1 MMAAW
6 NKNID
11 LNGIQSHNHMVM
23 SDRFFISVSSIQYS
37 EFSKQRVYSDTDYVF
52 PGFLICLYFYRSF
65 RMIRGTFRI
74 CMKHSFNLENHCL
87 AEKCSNNFSMHKL
100 LV

>member
-11 LNGIQSHNHMVM
+11 FTGIQSHNHMVM
-23 SDRFFISVSSIQYS
+23 SDRFFISVSNIQYS
-37 EFSKQRVYSDTDYVF
+37 EFSKQRVLFRYGLRISR
-52 PGFLICLYFYRSF
+52 LLKSLYFYRSF

-74 CMKHSFNLENHCL
+74 CIKHSFNLENHCL
-87 AEKCSNNFSMHKL
+87 AEKYSNNFPMHKL